1 MSSAMMSEDTC
12 MGQRHRR
19 RTAGLSR
26 PSGSRGE
33 AGFTL
38 IELVVG
44 TVIAATLMVGIG
56 STMLISVR
64 ALPQDDS
71 ASSVTLRASP
81 IVDQFAMELQN
92 AVTINSRSATM
103 VDFTVADRDG
113 DDVVETLRWEW
124 SGTAGDPL
132 TRQYNGADP
141 VALLEGVQALTLTY
155 HVALLTEEITPQNE
169 SAETLLI
176 GYEATANLYDPD
188 VDNHAWLGQYFL
200 PALPH
205 NASSWKVTRV
215 GFYAKASGPAVQ
227 VAKVQLRLPTAQNQ
241 PSMTVLE
248 EKTMYENTLTSS
260 FLLQE
265 FNFSSVSG
273 LSPDQGLCL
282 VFTGSSNFDAC
293 LLRGQSAGAAMP
305 DSHLVFSA
313 NQSSSWSTYNDKALL
328 FSIYGTVTT
337 PGLPVIES
345 AYLLKTVDIDLRPST
360 HDSSSIR
367 TGVPLLNQPRVME

>member
-1 MSSAMMSEDTC
+1 MTRPIIISGTYVRCRDN
-12 MGQRHRR
+12 R
-19 RTAGLSR
+19 RTAVPTPPAVTGR
-26 PSGSRGE
+26 K

-38 IELVVG
+38 IELVVC
-44 TVIAATLMVGIG
+44 TVIASTLMIGIG
-56 STMLISVR
+56 STMLVSVR
-64 ALPQDDS
+64 ALPQADS
-71 ASSVTLRASP
+71 ASSATLKASP
-81 IVDQFAMELQN
+81 IVDQLAMELQN

-113 DDVVETLRWEW
+113 DEVVETLRWEW

-132 TRQYNGADP
+132 TRQYNGATP
-141 VALLEGVQALTLTY
+141 VALLEGVQGLTLTY
-155 HVALLTEEITPQNE
+155 HVELLTEEITPQNE

-176 GYEATANLYDPD
+176 RYEATENLYDPH
-188 VDNHAWLGQYFL
+188 VDYDEWLGQYFL

-215 GFYAKASGPAVQ
+215 GFYAKASGLPVQ

-265 FNFSSVSG
+265 FNFTSVSG
-273 LSPDQGLCL
+273 LSPNQGLCL

-293 LLRGQSAGAAMP
+293 LLRGQSVGAAMP

-345 AYLLKTVDIDLRPST
+345 AYLLKAVDIDLRPST

-367 TGVPLLNQPRVME
+367 TGVPLLNQPRVTE